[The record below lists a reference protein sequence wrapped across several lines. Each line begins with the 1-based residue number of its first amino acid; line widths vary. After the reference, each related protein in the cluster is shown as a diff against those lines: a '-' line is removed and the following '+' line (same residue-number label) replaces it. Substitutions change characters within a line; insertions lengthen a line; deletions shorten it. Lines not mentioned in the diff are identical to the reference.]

1 MTMTLP
7 TPIAGYFAAD
17 HDRDAAAIAQRFTED
32 AVVKDEGKLHTGREA
47 IRTWMTESWKK
58 YGATTRPFAI
68 ALQTPATVVT
78 CHVDGNFPG
87 SPLDLRYHFVLE
99 DDLIAQLEVTL

>member
-17 HDRDAAAIAQRFTED
+17 RDRDDAALSQRFTED
-32 AVVKDEGKLHTGREA
+32 AIVKDEGKLHTGREA
-47 IRTWMTESWKK
+47 IRTWMSESRKK
-58 YGATTRPFAI
+58 YHATARPFAI
-68 ALQTPATVVT
+68 ANTGQATVVT
-78 CHVDGNFPG
+78 CHVEGNFPG

-99 DDLIAQLEVTL
+99 GDLIAQLECTL